1 MENLRTMFEGL
12 VGDMGPYLVNLGLA
26 LAVLIV
32 GWLLAL
38 IISKIIVAALRRTTI
53 DNRIASW
60 VRGGDESAEAPEV
73 EPVIGRIIFWFLM
86 IIVVIAFFQR
96 LNLTLVA
103 EPLQN
108 LVDTMLAAV
117 PRIIKA
123 AILALVAWLLAS
135 GLRLVVSKA
144 LSGFGVDERLSAE
157 MDDDQTKQVP
167 VSKTLSEVVYWLVF
181 LFFLGPI
188 LAALELQGL
197 LGPVQGMV
205 DQIIGALPNIFL
217 AVVIFVVGWFVA
229 KIIRR
234 ILSNLLAAVG
244 LDSLGERVGLEKA
257 LGSQKLSGLIGLLVY
272 TLILLVVLVLSLD
285 ALKLEKITRPASD
298 MLDQILGALP
308 GLFGAMLIIAVFFVV
323 GRLLATLASNLL
335 AAAGFD
341 RLIAKLGFQW
351 KADEGAAS
359 ASELVGRLALVVIML
374 FAAVEALDIA
384 GLTQLS
390 GLVSAFIGFFF
401 NILLGLLIFGLGLFL
416 ANLAAGAISASG
428 QSPLLATVAKV
439 AILILA
445 GAMALRQ
452 MDVAEDIINM
462 AFGLILG
469 AAAVAAAVAFGIGGR
484 DLARQE
490 LERWSQ
496 SIRSGSG
503 RGSQ

>member
-1 MENLRTMFEGL
+1 MENLRTMFQGL
-12 VGDMGPYLVNLGLA
+12 AGDMGPYLVNLGLA
-26 LAVLIV
+26 LTVLIV

-38 IISKIIVAALRRTTI
+38 VISKLIVAALRRTSI

-60 VRGGDESAEAPEV
+60 VRGGDDTAEAPAV

-86 IIVVIAFFQR
+86 IVVIIAFFQR

-108 LVDTMLAAV
+108 LVDTILAAV
-117 PRIIKA
+117 PRVLKA

-135 GLRLVVSKA
+135 GLRLLVSKA
-144 LSGFGVDERLSAE
+144 LSGLGVDQRLGAE
-157 MDDDQTKQVP
+157 MDDESRQVP

-188 LAALELQGL
+188 VAALGLQGL

-217 AVVIFVVGWFVA
+217 AVVIFVVGWFLA

-308 GLFGAMLIIAVFFVV
+308 GLFGALLIIAVFFVV

-335 AAAGFD
+335 SAAGFD
-341 RLIAKLGFQW
+341 RLIAKLGFKW
-351 KADEGAAS
+351 KGDESAAT
-359 ASELVGRLALVVIML
+359 ASDLVGNLALVVIML

-384 GLTQLS
+384 GLGQLS
-390 GLVSAFIGFFF
+390 ALVSAFIGFFF
-401 NILLGLLIFGLGLFL
+401 NVLLGVLIFGLGLFL

-428 QSPLLATVAKV
+428 QSPLLATVARV

-452 MDVAEDIINM
+452 MEVAEDIINM

-469 AAAVAAAVAFGIGGR
+469 AAAIAAAVAFGIGGR

-496 SIRSGSG
+496 SIRPGSG
-503 RGSQ
+503 RGHQ